1 MKKLLLILPFLCLLC
16 SCEPNE
22 PKSEPEKGAEKGAEE
37 TITINFEDVSIPEK
51 GYMDA
56 ELNGTFTAGGATFY
70 SKWMTDF
77 GGYSD
82 GGIYPSKL
90 NDKTT
95 PGFLNQYSAMPTT
108 TGNFAVV
115 HYSEYNAQL
124 GANYAYFTL
133 PSETSVKSID
143 VAISTYAYWAIKAGD
158 DGIGVCREYAD
169 GDWYKITFTA
179 YDMSGNQL
187 GFVDHYLADFRD
199 GKSYISTSWETVNLT
214 SLGDKVYKIQMS
226 VDGTDRGEWGI
237 NTPTYCCI
245 DNIKHKK

>member
-1 MKKLLLILPFLCLLC
+1 
-16 SCEPNE
+16 
-22 PKSEPEKGAEKGAEE
+22 
-37 TITINFEDVSIPEK
+37 
-51 GYMDA
+51 MDA

-124 GANYAYFTL
+124 GANYAV
-133 PSETSVKSID
+133 SDNCETP
-143 VAISTYAYWAIKAGD
+143 
-158 DGIGVCREYAD
+158 DGIILRSFSMHEMELPRNLLAVSRAGAGVNN
-169 GDWYKITFTA
+169 IP
-179 YDMSGNQL
+179 
-187 GFVDHYLADFRD
+187 
-199 GKSYISTSWETVNLT
+199 LT
-214 SLGDKVYKIQMS
+214 SCAEQ
-226 VDGTDRGEWGI
+226 GI
-237 NTPTYCCI
+237 VVFNTPGANANAVKELVLCALLLAVTAFLVAGMAVRLLMG
-245 DNIKHKK
+245 

>member
-1 MKKLLLILPFLCLLC
+1 MKKLIALISLTILMVACTPPWDEEFVFFDELTLPE
-16 SCEPNE
+16 S
-22 PKSEPEKGAEKGAEE
+22 
-37 TITINFEDVSIPEK
+37 

-56 ELNGTFTAGGATFY
+56 ELVGAFRSNNVLFTSNWNSEY
-70 SKWMTDF
+70 N
-77 GGYSD
+77 YSD

-90 NDKTT
+90 NDKTS

-158 DGIGVCREYAD
+158 DGIGVCREYSD

-179 YDMSGNQL
+179 YDMSGNEL

-214 SLGDKVYKIQMS
+214 SFGDKVYKIQMS

-245 DNIKHKK
+245 DNIKYKK